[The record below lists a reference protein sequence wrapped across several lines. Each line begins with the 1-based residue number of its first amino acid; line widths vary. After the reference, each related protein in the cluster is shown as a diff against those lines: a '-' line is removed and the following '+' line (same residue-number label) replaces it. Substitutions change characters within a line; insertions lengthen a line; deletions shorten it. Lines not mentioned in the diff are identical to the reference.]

1 MRKLTLILFI
11 FFLGYIFLDHEKIFD
26 KTNNFLNKKTIQIKL
41 KNTNYVQK
49 DYILIYLYIKN
60 GDNFWVF
67 SREKLKNDLDQIPE
81 IESYSFK
88 LEKNGILS
96 ILINEKKPYMA
107 WTFSNKKKIIDQNG
121 NVLNFLKFPAKN
133 LIEVSGYINKK
144 NFFELNTIL
153 EKNKNLKS
161 KIQKINYNENIGWQL
176 FLEDDRCLYL
186 PKKKIGDMIKIFNK
200 KINNSKLYFDYKFY
214 DMRIFER
221 IYLSK
226 KNKCLVS

>member
-49 DYILIYLYIKN
+49 DYILKSLYIKN

-67 SREKLKNDLDQIPE
+67 SREKLKNDLDKIPE
-81 IESYSFK
+81 IQSYSFK